1 MALMVHRAIAAALAL
16 ALLAAAACGDDAS
29 TDDAP
34 PTAEQHL
41 EAAATR
47 MAALTSLAFRLT
59 HEEGTTRVFEGV
71 EATAVSGEVAIPGG
85 ANVVVEAEALGFF
98 VSIDIVISGDE
109 AYMTDPIS
117 RAWQT
122 LPAADLPFD
131 FRDLGVTLAGVVR
144 SVDAPAL
151 GDGLD
156 VDGVSTTSVTGTV
169 TGGALTTLIPG
180 ANVDA
185 VLDLQLWVDGDGLV
199 RRVRLSDP
207 IVQGD
212 APNVVRILDFSAFDA
227 PVSVTVPE

>member
-1 MALMVHRAIAAALAL
+1 MVHRAIAAALALAL

-34 PTAEQHL
+34 PTAEQRL

-185 VLDLQLWVDGDGLV
+185 VLDVQLWVDDDGLV

-207 IVQGD
+207 IVAGD

-227 PVSVTVPE
+227 PVSVTVPQ